1 MKKLLF
7 YALVIAAT
15 VLSTI
20 LLIAFLMPKKII
32 PNYSDEK
39 LRELA
44 LSKGLKPVPSSYEE
58 LLKLVD
64 DVKNPMTQQKIA
76 LGSEL
81 FFDTNLSK
89 NRKTSCATCHSFDKD
104 IQNRGALLSTLMTKN
119 PEITN
124 CAACHLRDQSG
135 VDRFTFAEGD
145 SGTQHPRRL
154 NTQTILNTSFAK
166 YFTWSGEVQSIQ
178 EQSANSFQAHHK
190 MNLTPKEVEE
200 RIKENPK
207 YAARF
212 DEVFKDGISFEN
224 TTKAIEIYV
233 KTLTTRGAYDRYLEG
248 DNSAISHEAKRGLA
262 NFIGFGCKGCHNDIS
277 LGGQSIQRF
286 PLREFAQ
293 VYDLK
298 LNFEI
303 FPELKRVDS
312 EFPFENS
319 GGYLGKK
326 NEHLFRVPILRNV
339 TKTSPYFHNGAVPK
353 IREAVDIMARHQLGR
368 HLTLSQIDEIVA
380 FLQTLEGDLVDYGI
394 KGEK

>member
-7 YALVIAAT
+7 YALIIAAT

-64 DVKNPMTQQKIA
+64 DVKNPMTPQKIA

-145 SGTQHPRRL
+145 SG
-154 NTQTILNTSFAK
+154 
-166 YFTWSGEVQSIQ
+166 
-178 EQSANSFQAHHK
+178 
-190 MNLTPKEVEE
+190 
-200 RIKENPK
+200 
-207 YAARF
+207 
-212 DEVFKDGISFEN
+212 
-224 TTKAIEIYV
+224 
-233 KTLTTRGAYDRYLEG
+233 
-248 DNSAISHEAKRGLA
+248 
-262 NFIGFGCKGCHNDIS
+262 
-277 LGGQSIQRF
+277 
-286 PLREFAQ
+286 
-293 VYDLK
+293 
-298 LNFEI
+298 
-303 FPELKRVDS
+303 
-312 EFPFENS
+312 
-319 GGYLGKK
+319 
-326 NEHLFRVPILRNV
+326 
-339 TKTSPYFHNGAVPK
+339 
-353 IREAVDIMARHQLGR
+353 
-368 HLTLSQIDEIVA
+368 
-380 FLQTLEGDLVDYGI
+380 
-394 KGEK
+394 